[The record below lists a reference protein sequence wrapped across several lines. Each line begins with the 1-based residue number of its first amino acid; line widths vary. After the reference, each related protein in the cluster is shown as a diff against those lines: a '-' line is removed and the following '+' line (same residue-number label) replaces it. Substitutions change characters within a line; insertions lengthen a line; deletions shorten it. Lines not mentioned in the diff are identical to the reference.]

1 MNYEP
6 STMNFPATMNYEP
19 STMNFNIS
27 LQNIGRRFNRDWIF
41 RGVDYTFT
49 GNNSYAILGP
59 NGSGKSTLLQVL
71 NGSLAPSVGQLKYTF
86 NDAEV
91 EIGEVYQH
99 LSLAA
104 PYLELIEE
112 FTLNEVI
119 DFHFKFKGYKAGIDK
134 NGVVELLGMQSSKSK
149 MIRYFSSGMKQ
160 RLKLA
165 LAFCSDT
172 PMLMLDEPTS
182 NLDTQGV
189 DWYLSLVQK
198 FAADRLTII
207 CSNQEHEYGFC
218 KERLS
223 ISDYKKEVKGER

>member
-1 MNYEP
+1 MK
-6 STMNFPATMNYEP
+6 
-19 STMNFNIS
+19 IS

-41 RGVDYTFT
+41 RGIDHTFT
-49 GNNSYAILGP
+49 DNKTYAILGP

-71 NGSLAPSVGQLKYTF
+71 NGSLAPSAGQLNYF
-86 NDAEV
+86 YNDTEV
-91 EIGEVYQH
+91 EISEVYQH

-112 FTLNEVI
+112 FTLSEVI
-119 DFHFKFKGYKAGIDK
+119 DFHFKFKPYKSGIDK
-134 NGVVELLGMQSSKSK
+134 NGVIELLAMESNKNK

-198 FAADRLTII
+198 FAANRLTII
-207 CSNQEHEYGFC
+207 CSNQEHEYSFC
-218 KERLS
+218 DERLS
-223 ISDYKKEVKGER
+223 ISDYKGEVKGKR